1 MAPERLNNEGFVE
14 MINATKVRLIAIDEA
29 HCISEWGHA
38 FRPDY
43 LKGKSSTTEVFAQRY
58 TYETL
63 FQLQDLQKRFKP
75 KEFCA

>member
-43 LKGKSSTTEVFAQRY
+43 LKGKSSVHRFFGREYTDEV
-58 TYETL
+58 L
-63 FQLQDLQKRFKP
+63 FKLRDLQKRFKP
-75 KEFCA
+75 RGYCA